1 MMWVMVESLNLDVD
15 RTLFLEV
22 KISILRHEIMKLD
35 KLFKNNGYRAL
46 NGNISLI
53 T

>member
-1 MMWVMVESLNLDVD
+1 MVGSLNLDVD

-22 KISILRHEIMKLD
+22 KISILRHEIMKFD
-35 KLFKNNGYRAL
+35 KLFKNNGYKAL